1 VYYAGDC
8 NSGSKTIA
16 INLPNDEEVQLAK
29 GTRRLQLKNAMRAK
43 FDRILVP
50 IADELIAE
58 DQRAHITFDAFFA
71 NTMFHEVAH
80 GLGIKNTL
88 DGGGTVRKALQEQ
101 ASALEEGK
109 ADILGLYM
117 VTALHEKGEIG
128 DAPLA
133 DYYVTFLAGIFR
145 SVRFGATSAH
155 GRANMV
161 RFNFFH
167 EMEAFTRDEAS
178 GTYRAEMD
186 RMKEA
191 VAALSERILRL
202 QGDGDYEAAKQFVD
216 SMSGIES
223 LQPDLDRLSGAGI
236 PVDIIFRQGA
246 EVLFKGP

>member
-1 VYYAGDC
+1 
-8 NSGSKTIA
+8 
-16 INLPNDEEVQLAK
+16 
-29 GTRRLQLKNAMRAK
+29 
-43 FDRILVP
+43 
-50 IADELIAE
+50 
-58 DQRAHITFDAFFA
+58 
-71 NTMFHEVAH
+71 VAH

-128 DAPLA
+128 DAPLE

-161 RFNFFH
+161 RFNFFR
-167 EMEAFTRDEAS
+167 EMEAFTRDEVS
-178 GTYRAEMD
+178 GTYRAEMG

-223 LQPDLDRLSGAGI
+223 LRPDLDRLSSAGI

-246 EVLFKGP
+246 EVLFKSP